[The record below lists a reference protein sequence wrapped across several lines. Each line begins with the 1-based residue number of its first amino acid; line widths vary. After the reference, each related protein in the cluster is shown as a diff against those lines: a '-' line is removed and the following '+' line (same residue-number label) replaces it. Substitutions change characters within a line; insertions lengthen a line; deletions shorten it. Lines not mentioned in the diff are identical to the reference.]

1 MAKAKADPR
10 RSFAASIVALRR
22 SKDNVNIGNVR
33 AGYLKYMLIFPLA
46 PVFAN
51 MQGALFSDTVQL
63 FTLDAMTLMGSA
75 YCLGAGVLFAFT
87 NTKNMALLARLTAL
101 STVAAFAVWLFMPE
115 SLLSL
120 LLAIVFAFGLGGCA
134 AWKPRSQKTSAAL
147 FKGHLRARIVPPAR
161 AKRAILVATP
171 LFRGFS
177 HRFPAFDHN

>member
-10 RSFAASIVALRR
+10 RSFAASIAALRR

-87 NTKNMALLARLTAL
+87 NT
-101 STVAAFAVWLFMPE
+101 
-115 SLLSL
+115 
-120 LLAIVFAFGLGGCA
+120 
-134 AWKPRSQKTSAAL
+134 
-147 FKGHLRARIVPPAR
+147 
-161 AKRAILVATP
+161 
-171 LFRGFS
+171 
-177 HRFPAFDHN
+177 